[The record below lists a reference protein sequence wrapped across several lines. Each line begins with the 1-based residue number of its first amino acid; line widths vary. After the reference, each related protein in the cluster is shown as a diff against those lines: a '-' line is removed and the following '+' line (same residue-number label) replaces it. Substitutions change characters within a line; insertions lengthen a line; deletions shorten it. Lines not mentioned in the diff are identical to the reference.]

1 MHPERREKLEAVK
14 CDHLAAHP
22 LSEKIYGKPK
32 PSKEFLDSIAEHG
45 LLQPIIVNDYQGRQH
60 VLAGNTRA
68 VAWRMLWERG
78 RIQSSWIPCRIVHFS
93 PLEAERLIIES
104 NRQREKTKGQKAR
117 ETRELA
123 RIETALAKERMTLGV
138 KSALGKGKA
147 TEIVARETHQ
157 SNRTVEKQI
166 AIVESAETGNA
177 TALRVL
183 AELDENKTS
192 VSAAYREI
200 TQQKR
205 TFNNSWLGQRVA
217 TLETLAWKLPND
229 LRDPANKDFLG
240 EAVARIGAA
249 AERLTSTAERLTST
263 AERLTSTAERLTST
277 SANVQHTEVR
287 H

>member
-1 MHPERREKLEAVK
+1 
-14 CDHLAAHP
+14 
-22 LSEKIYGKPK
+22 
-32 PSKEFLDSIAEHG
+32 
-45 LLQPIIVNDYQGRQH
+45 
-60 VLAGNTRA
+60 
-68 VAWRMLWERG
+68 MLWERG